1 MEKKTLGSFIAVLR
15 KSRGMTQKELAE
27 ELGVSDRTVSHWERD
42 ESAPDISIIPVIAEI
57 FDVTCD
63 ELLKGEKAKREI
75 ESSPQKTVKKQKYL
89 FEKSYSKFRTQSLI
103 MVGIALVGFVFS
115 LLAYDKWNWNFLLTD
130 FMFFIISV
138 LGLFIFKTQI
148 NTSFH
153 AEDADEK
160 LISEYRKK
168 SREIFWYSIIVNVVL
183 TCLSTDE
190 LFYELSL
197 MIAPAAG
204 ALLYLI
210 LRLTKQITFEKK
222 GLIIEKSIVKTVSVF
237 LVLILSF
244 TFLFFEGP
252 EIISAIKT
260 PQSVHFES
268 MEELKSF
275 METEKPIP
283 EYAHGERGT
292 NVANTIDYKNNE
304 YVWQCH
310 GDTYEDIIVEF
321 AWRNNEIQHIE
332 FHFLENNLKYAEA
345 IFYENGVGNLYYEI
359 TEPIFYSFYP
369 VVILSG
375 IFICI
380 SKTRKKLKKEKVI

>member
-63 ELLKGEKAKREI
+63 ELLKGEKAKSNAEN
-75 ESSPQKTVKKQKYL
+75 SPQKAVKRQKYI
-89 FEKSYSKFRTQSLI
+89 FEKNYAKFRTQSLI
-103 MVGIALVGFVFS
+103 FMGIAFLGVAFAG
-115 LLAYDKWNWNFLLTD
+115 LAYWVWAWNTLLVD
-130 FMFFIISV
+130 LIFFIVSV
-138 LGLFIFKTQI
+138 FGLTIIKIQNKPFFPDDD
-148 NTSFH
+148 F
-153 AEDADEK
+153 DEK
-160 LISEYRKK
+160 LILEYQKGTDK
-168 SREIFWYSIIVNVVL
+168 IFWCSISVNIVL
-183 TCLSTDE
+183 
-190 LFYELSL
+190 LSL
-197 MIAPAAG
+197 CIETYGFIVAPVIC

-222 GLIIEKSIVKTVSVF
+222 GLIIEKSIVKTVSVL

-380 SKTRKKLKKEKVI
+380 SGTRKKLKKENIL